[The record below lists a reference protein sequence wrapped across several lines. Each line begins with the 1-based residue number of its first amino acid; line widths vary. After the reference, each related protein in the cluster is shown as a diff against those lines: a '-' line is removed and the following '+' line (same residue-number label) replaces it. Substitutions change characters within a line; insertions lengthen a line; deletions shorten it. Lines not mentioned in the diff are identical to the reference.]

1 MDLTWSGFLELL
13 STPNGIAAAV
23 GVLLSVVVEYIPQY
37 DALVPKWKRLVFL
50 LFCFVVPL
58 AAAGLGIATCG
69 WPAGWEA
76 TFWPAVLAGGI
87 AFGGGTVAHTR
98 KL

>member
-1 MDLTWSGFLELL
+1 MEMTWSAFLDLL
-13 STPNGIAAAV
+13 SSPNGIAAGV
-23 GVLLSVVVEYIPQY
+23 GVILSLVVEYIPAY
-37 DALVPKWKRLVFL
+37 DTLAPKWKRIVFGGS
-50 LFCFVVPL
+50 CFVVPL
-58 AAAGLGIATCG
+58 AAAGLGIATVG
-69 WPAGWEA
+69 WSASWDA

>member
-1 MDLTWSGFLELL
+1 MEMTWSAFLELL
-13 STPNGIAAAV
+13 SSPNGIAAAV
-23 GVLLSVVVEYIPQY
+23 GVFLSVVVEYIPKY
-37 DALVPKWKRLVFL
+37 DTLAPKWKRLVF
-50 LFCFVVPL
+50 FGTCFLIPL
-58 AAAGLGIATCG
+58 AAAGLGIWTCS
-69 WPAGWEA
+69 WPVSWEL

>member
-1 MDLTWSGFLELL
+1 MELTWSGFLELL
-13 STPNGIAAAV
+13 SSPNGIAAAV
-23 GVLLSVVVEYIPQY
+23 GVLLSGVVEYIPQY
-37 DALVPKWKRLVFL
+37 DTLAPKWKRLVFFG
-50 LFCFVVPL
+50 FCFVVPL
-58 AAAGLGIATCG
+58 VAAGLGILTCG
-69 WPAGWEA
+69 WSLTWET

>member
-1 MDLTWSGFLELL
+1 MTWSDFLVLL
-13 STPNGIAAAV
+13 SSPNGIAAAAGIV
-23 GVLLSVVVEYIPQY
+23 LSVLVEYIPAY
-37 DALVPKWKRLVFL
+37 KELAPKWKRLVFL
-50 LFCFVVPL
+50 GVCFIIPL
-58 AAAGLGIATCG
+58 AAAGLGIATVG
-69 WPAGWEA
+69 WSASWEA